1 MATSGAQ
8 ILRIAPLQPRE
19 TTPFLNVS
27 KRIYD
32 GDPLWVPPLMM
43 ERKEFLHP
51 RKNPF
56 FKHAEVQL
64 FLAQRGAVAVG
75 RVAAIIN
82 RAHDDYHHEQAG
94 FFGLFECLPQ
104 EEEAASALLEAAE
117 AWLRE
122 RGAAFMRGPVS
133 LSTNELDCG
142 LLVEGFDTAP
152 IFQSSYNPPYYE
164 TYLMA
169 HGLVPCK
176 DLLAYRK
183 HYDPPLP
190 ERLTNAIERLRSRQS
205 RRQITVRTVNMRDL
219 TADVHRITD
228 IYNDA
233 WSDNWGFV
241 PITKAEA
248 EHMAKALKLAII
260 AELTL
265 IAEVDG
271 EPVGCFVAI
280 PDLNP
285 ALKRMK
291 GRMTPWGLVS
301 FLYYRHRT
309 NMVRVAMMG
318 VKKRYR
324 RLGIDLLLL
333 SKVWELAPPKGF
345 TQGELAWVLEDN
357 DLMARAIEEIGGT
370 PYKRYRLYQKDW
382 T

>member
-1 MATSGAQ
+1 MTTSSAHT
-8 ILRIAPLQPRE
+8 LRVVPLQPRD
-19 TTPFLNVS
+19 TTPFLKFAKQV
-27 KRIYD
+27 YH

-56 FKHAEVQL
+56 FQHAEVQL
-64 FLAQRGAVAVG
+64 FLAQRGAAPVG
-75 RVAAIIN
+75 RIAAIIN
-82 RAHDDYHHEQAG
+82 HAHDDYHNEQAG

-104 EEEAASALLEAAE
+104 EDEAASALLQAAE
-117 AWLRE
+117 TWLRE

-142 LLVEGFDTAP
+142 LLVEGFDTQP
-152 IFQSSYNPPYYE
+152 VFQSSYNPPYYE
-164 TYLMA
+164 TYIVA
-169 HGLVPCK
+169 HGLTPCK

-190 ERLTNAIERLRSRQS
+190 ERIAKAIERLRSRTS
-205 RRQITVRTVNMRDL
+205 RRQVTVRMINMRDL

-233 WSDNWGFV
+233 WSANWGFV
-241 PITKAEA
+241 PITEAEA
-248 EHMAKALKLAII
+248 EHMAKALKLTIV

-271 EPVGCFVAI
+271 EPAGCFVAI

-285 ALKRMK
+285 ALKRMH

-301 FLYYRHRT
+301 FLYHRHRT
-309 NMVRVAMMG
+309 EMARVAMLG
-318 VKKRYR
+318 VKKQYR

-333 SKVWELAPPKGF
+333 GMVWELAPPKGF
-345 TQGELAWVLEDN
+345 IQGELAWVLEDN
-357 DLMARAIEEIGGT
+357 DLMTRAIEELGGV
-370 PYKRYRLYQKDW
+370 PCKRYRLYQKDW
-382 T
+382 V